1 MAFIT
6 SICMMITAGLITI
19 LWSVSKKNWK
29 GIMEYYLIPFI
40 HLGISISIL
49 ETAIRDFPLNRELVW
64 VGVMTVQFLF
74 AWYLLMKRNWRNYVA
89 APLSLAFIFY
99 NMYVNTL
106 PLVMAIIVLLV
117 CMAVMVLASRR
128 HFKGLVNQEATER
141 VIDHYRIFGLL
152 YLCTLNLEVFLSDTG
167 SAILGIFV
175 SLLLPS
181 YFILMGKFTIYK
193 KEKAF
198 TRE

>member
-1 MAFIT
+1 
-6 SICMMITAGLITI
+6 MMITAGLITV
-19 LWSVSKKNWK
+19 LWSVSKNNWK

-49 ETAIRDFPLNRELVW
+49 ETAIRDFPLNREWVW
-64 VGVMTVQFLF
+64 VGVMTVQFVF

-106 PLVMAIIVLLV
+106 PLVMAFIVLFV
-117 CMAVMVLASRR
+117 CMAVMVMASRR
-128 HFKGLVNQEATER
+128 HFKGLVNQEGTEK

-152 YLCTLNLEVFLSDTG
+152 YLCALNLEVFLSDTA

-181 YFILMGKFTIYK
+181 YFILMGRFTLHK